1 MSRKQ
6 ILFITFIVSFCSM
19 CYELVIA
26 DALAIMTGK
35 HIFWQA
41 ITMGIYIAAMG
52 YGTFK
57 ADKVQ
62 NKDLEKKFVDI
73 EYRLSMWGMV
83 AISMMMICKAV
94 FKVFDNH
101 YFVTSDHENDYHE
114 RMVYYRTLFLIST
127 QSITFM
133 IGMLTGYEL
142 PLLIRMGQKTKKA
155 KLNILLGLNYMGTLL
170 GALMVPLIFIPMID
184 TIYTTILVAVFNI
197 IICFYLNKIAKVKKV
212 ITRKKIIAF
221 MALFLVMAGSRNN
234 IQQFYLKIK
243 YYHYDL
249 VLNKTG
255 WDDFRKFLFNLPSLP
270 DVNRVK
276 SLYQYIDRYWVKL
289 TLNEG
294 WGLEMALDE
303 HFQFTE
309 EAEKLYHE
317 GMAHIPIMAR
327 GKVPKKVL
335 VLGAGDGLLNREL
348 LRYPETQILQIELDK
363 EMVKIAREDERLSG
377 MNEDSMD
384 HHRLEVRN
392 SDGFYYLRTT
402 NEKYDAIYV
411 DFPYP
416 NNFNII
422 KLFSFEFYQYVKN
435 ALTEDGFMVVGLP
448 IMAKD
453 IGYDFSEKSKRLNDI
468 YFSTFHYSGFKG
480 LLPFA
485 ADNHTFMMASKS
497 EINVP
502 KKPKNLLPDKIET
515 SDNNFKDVYGQ
526 NFPYDL
532 DRDLVNS
539 IFRPLLVREI

>member
-1 MSRKQ
+1 MNKKQ
-6 ILFITFIVSFCSM
+6 LLFTTFIVSFCSM

-57 ADKVQ
+57 ADKVKESDL
-62 NKDLEKKFVDI
+62 NKKMVDI
-73 EYRLSMWGMV
+73 EYRLSMWGCV
-83 AISMMMICKAV
+83 AISMIMIFKAV

-101 YFVTSDHENDYHE
+101 YFVTSDHENDYHY
-114 RMVYYRTLFLIST
+114 RMIYYRTIFLICS
-127 QSITFM
+127 QSVTFM

-142 PLLIRMGQKTKKA
+142 PLLIRMGQKSKKVQ
-155 KLNILLGLNYMGTLL
+155 LNLLLGINYMGTLL
-170 GALMVPLIFIPMID
+170 GSLLVPLIFIPMLD
-184 TIYTTILVAVFNI
+184 TIYTTLI
-197 IICFYLNKIAKVKKV
+197 IAALNFVVCIYIMKIANVKKIINVKKV
-212 ITRKKIIAF
+212 VSFVI
-221 MALFLVMAGSRNN
+221 LFLMMTLNRNN
-234 IQQFYLKIK
+234 IMQFYMKIK

-249 VLNKTG
+249 VLNTTD
-255 WDDFRKFLFNLPSLP
+255 WNDFKKFMVDLPTLP

-317 GMAHIPIMAR
+317 AMVHIPIMAR
-327 GKVPKKVL
+327 GKIPKKIL

-348 LRYPETQILQIELDK
+348 LRYPTTKILQIELDK
-363 EMVKIAREDERLSG
+363 EMVKIAREDERLTA
-377 MNEDSMD
+377 MNEDSMFND
-384 HHRLEVRN
+384 RLEVRN

-402 NEKYDAIYV
+402 EEKYDAIYI

-422 KLFSFEFYQYVKN
+422 KLFSYEFYQYVKN
-435 ALTEDGFMVVGLP
+435 ALTDDGYMVVGLP

-453 IGYDFSEKSKRLNDI
+453 TGYDFSEKSKRLNDI

-485 ADNHTFMMASKS
+485 ADNHTFMMATKNDFKRVD
-497 EINVP
+497 EPV
-502 KKPKNLLPDKIET
+502 NLLP
-515 SDNNFKDVYGQ
+515 SDLVTTKNDFAEVYSQ

-532 DRDLVNS
+532 NKDLVNS
-539 IFRPLLVREI
+539 IFKPLLVREL